1 MYFRIQFSDDICLKK
16 VEIYLPAK
24 FRWDISIHG
33 WDKTTS
39 GFKKRTATILKLY
52 FRFWFWRIYSYR
64 HVILH
69 TKFRSNRT
77 IGGEIMTSYRFFK
90 MAVTEWEM
98 YFQVQAQIHKHC
110 LTIYPKICPKIIL
123 RQKLWCHK
131 IILWHVLSQF
141 TKFVSADLGNLSL
154 RFLEVDSN
162 HSNCDIKVRSKCKVS
177 KFISTR
183 DKHTCLGPTSE
194 IHGN

>member
-1 MYFRIQFSDDICLKK
+1 MIVKCCLK
-16 VEIYLPAK
+16 
-24 FRWDISIHG
+24 ISL
-33 WDKTTS
+33 KTVVNVLWIRQLS
-39 GFKKRTATILKLY
+39 YNCRKSENCLKIVCE
-52 FRFWFWRIYSYR
+52 FWPR
-64 HVILH
+64 
-69 TKFRSNRT
+69 
-77 IGGEIMTSYRFFK
+77 
-90 MAVTEWEM
+90 
-98 YFQVQAQIHKHC
+98 AQIHKHC
-110 LTIYPKICPKIIL
+110 LTIYCKICPKIIL

-183 DKHTCLGPTSE
+183 DKHTCLGQVTRHSKMITE
-194 IHGN
+194 K